1 MIDRLSYRLANR
13 WPIAINF
20 SGDLIACAIL
30 CFIVGVR
37 PITQFVHRCILRM
50 ASSSMDTR
58 DSAPLASY
66 IDLLLDAVCAVD
78 GQGCF
83 VFVSAACERI
93 FGYTPQELIGRP
105 MIELVHPGDRQRTL
119 EAAREIMDGEP
130 KLNFENRYLRKDG
143 RVAHILWSAR
153 WSEIDQLR
161 IAVAR
166 DITERKQ
173 AESRQAALYAISEAA
188 HVAADLLALFKRIH
202 LIIGEWLPALN
213 FSVALYDEQC
223 AQLNF
228 AYHVDDQEQQP
239 ELPGTITGRLCTE
252 VIRSG
257 QPILLAPDCN
267 PLPPVFFDIV
277 AQPGAPCWLGV
288 PLNSQ
293 NGTIGALILKSA
305 QDNERYTE
313 EDMELLQYVCAQI
326 TIAIERQQLHARLQ
340 RMAQYDQL
348 TQVAN
353 RELLRERFKAALA
366 SARTA
371 SGRMAL
377 LYIDLDRFKQVND
390 TYGHSVG
397 DMLLQAVASRLQGC
411 VRDSD
416 TVARIG
422 GDEFVV
428 LLHSIQA
435 LEDAQGVQEKI
446 RQALTQP
453 LRLDGHWLSI
463 EPSIGVA
470 CFPDHG
476 VEDVAL
482 FRHADEAMYA
492 AKRQNHRVLGT

>member
-1 MIDRLSYRLANR
+1 
-13 WPIAINF
+13 
-20 SGDLIACAIL
+20 
-30 CFIVGVR
+30 
-37 PITQFVHRCILRM
+37 
-50 ASSSMDTR
+50 MDTR
-58 DSAPLASY
+58 NSAPLASY

-78 GQGCF
+78 REGRF

-93 FGYTPQELIGRP
+93 LGYTPQELVGRP

-119 EAAREIMDGEP
+119 EAAREIMGGDP
-130 KLNFENRYLRKDG
+130 KLNFENRYLHKDG
-143 RVAHILWSAR
+143 RVVHILWSAR
-153 WSEIDQLR
+153 WSEVDQLR

-166 DITERKQ
+166 DITERKH

-188 HVAADLLALFKRIH
+188 HAAADLLALFKRVH

-228 AYHVDDQEQQP
+228 AYHVDDRERQP
-239 ELPGTITGRLCTE
+239 ELPGTVTGRLCNE

-257 QPILLAPDCN
+257 QPILLTPGCSQ
-267 PLPPVFFDIV
+267 LPPGFCDLV

-293 NGTIGALILKSA
+293 NGTIGALIVKSA
-305 QDNERYTE
+305 RDDERYTE
-313 EDMELLQYVCAQI
+313 QDKELLQYVCAQI
-326 TIAIERQQLHARLQ
+326 SVAIERQQMHARLQ

-348 TQVAN
+348 TQVPN

-366 SARTA
+366 NARVT

-390 TYGHSVG
+390 TYGHGVG

-435 LEDAQGVQEKI
+435 LEDAYGVQEKI
-446 RQALTQP
+446 QHALSLP
-453 LRLDGHWLSI
+453 LRLDGHCLSI
-463 EPSIGVA
+463 GPSIGVA

-476 VEDVAL
+476 TEDVAL
-482 FRHADEAMYA
+482 FRHADEAMYS
-492 AKRQNHRVLGT
+492 AKRHNHKAFGI

>member
-1 MIDRLSYRLANR
+1 
-13 WPIAINF
+13 
-20 SGDLIACAIL
+20 
-30 CFIVGVR
+30 
-37 PITQFVHRCILRM
+37 
-50 ASSSMDTR
+50 MDTR
-58 DSAPLASY
+58 SSAPLASY

-78 GQGCF
+78 GQGRF

-93 FGYTPQELIGRP
+93 FGYTPQELIGQP
-105 MIELVHPGDRQRTL
+105 MIDLVHPADRQRTL

-143 RVAHILWSAR
+143 RVVHILWSAR
-153 WSEIDQLR
+153 WSPADQLR

-188 HVAADLLALFKRIH
+188 HAAADLLALFKRIH

-228 AYHVDDQEQQP
+228 PYHVDDREGQP
-239 ELPGTITGRLCTE
+239 ELPGTVTGRLCAE

-257 QPILLAPDCN
+257 QPILLTPGCSQ
-267 PLPPVFFDIV
+267 LPSGFDDLV
-277 AQPGAPCWLGV
+277 AQPDAPCWLGV

-293 NGTIGALILKSA
+293 SGTIGALIVRSA
-305 QDNERYTE
+305 PDTERYTE
-313 EDMELLQYVCAQI
+313 QDKELLQYVCAQI
-326 TIAIERQQLHARLQ
+326 TIAIERKQLHARLQ
-340 RMAQYDQL
+340 HMAQYDQL
-348 TQVAN
+348 TQVPN
-353 RELLRERFKAALA
+353 RELLRERFKCALA
-366 SARTA
+366 TARAA

-390 TYGHSVG
+390 TYGHGVG
-397 DMLLQAVASRLQGC
+397 DMLLQAVANRLKGC
-411 VRDSD
+411 IRDTD

-435 LEDAQGVQEKI
+435 LEDAHGVQEKI
-446 RQALTQP
+446 RHALAQP
-453 LRLDGHWLSI
+453 LRLDGHCLSI

-476 VEDVAL
+476 TEDVAL

-492 AKRQNHRVLGT
+492 AKRHNHRAFGI